1 MNTIYI
7 LLGTNLGDRFQ
18 QLNLARKQLEL
29 RLGPIIE
36 ASSIYETAAWGVE
49 DQASFLNQ
57 ALIITTDLQAL
68 DCLEITQ
75 SIEQELGRIRIKKWG
90 ERVIDIDLIY
100 FNQDIIDLPTLHIPH
115 PFIAERRFVLAPLV
129 EIAPDYIHPLYKK
142 NNVYLLDKCKDDL
155 PVKKISN
162 DEPYR
167 H

>member
-1 MNTIYI
+1 MNNIYI

-18 QLNLARKQLEL
+18 QLDLARKQLES
-29 RLGPIIE
+29 RIGAIID
-36 ASSIYETAAWGVE
+36 ASSVYETAAWGVE
-49 DQASFLNQ
+49 DQPAFLNQ
-57 ALIITTDLQAL
+57 ALLLTTNLQAL

-100 FNQDIIDLPTLHIPH
+100 FNQDIIDLPTLRIPH

-142 NNVYLLDKCKDDL
+142 NNVYLLDKCTDDL

>member
-1 MNTIYI
+1 MNNIYI

-18 QLNLARKQLEL
+18 QLDLARKQLES
-29 RLGPIIE
+29 RIGAIID
-36 ASSIYETAAWGVE
+36 ASSVYETAAWGVE
-49 DQASFLNQ
+49 DQPAFLNQ
-57 ALIITTDLQAL
+57 ALLLTTDLQAL

-100 FNQDIIDLPTLHIPH
+100 FNQDIIDLPTLRIPH

-142 NNVYLLDKCKDDL
+142 NNVYLLDKCTDDL

>member
-1 MNTIYI
+1 MNNIYI

-18 QLNLARKQLEL
+18 QLDLARKQLES
-29 RLGPIIE
+29 RIGAIID
-36 ASSIYETAAWGVE
+36 ASSVYETAAWGVE
-49 DQASFLNQ
+49 DQPAFLNQ
-57 ALIITTDLQAL
+57 ALLLTTDLQAL

-100 FNQDIIDLPTLHIPH
+100 FNQDIIELPTLRIPH

>member
-1 MNTIYI
+1 MNKIYI

-18 QLNLARKQLEL
+18 QLDLARKQLEL
-29 RLGPIIE
+29 RLGAIIE
-36 ASSIYETAAWGVE
+36 VSSIYETAAWGVE
-49 DQASFLNQ
+49 DQPTFLNQ
-57 ALIITTDLQAL
+57 ALIITTDLQAT

-100 FNQDIIDLPTLHIPH
+100 FNQDIIDLPTLRIPH

>member
-1 MNTIYI
+1 MNKIYI
-7 LLGTNLGDRFQ
+7 LLGTNLGNRFQ
-18 QLNLARKQLEL
+18 QLDLARKQLES
-29 RLGPIIE
+29 RIGAIIE
-36 ASSIYETAAWGVE
+36 TSSIYETAAWGVE
-49 DQASFLNQ
+49 DQPAFLNQ
-57 ALIITTDLQAL
+57 ALLITTDLQAL
-68 DCLEITQ
+68 ECLEITQ

-100 FNQDIIDLPTLHIPH
+100 FNQDIIDLPTLRIPH

>member
-1 MNTIYI
+1 MNNIYI

-18 QLNLARKQLEL
+18 QLDLARKQLES
-29 RLGPIIE
+29 RIGAIID
-36 ASSIYETAAWGVE
+36 ASSVYETAAWGVE
-49 DQASFLNQ
+49 DQPAFLNQ
-57 ALIITTDLQAL
+57 ALLLTTDLQAL
-68 DCLEITQ
+68 DCLEITH

-100 FNQDIIDLPTLHIPH
+100 FNQDIIDLPTLRIPH

-142 NNVYLLDKCKDDL
+142 NNVYLLDKCTDDL

>member
-1 MNTIYI
+1 MNNIYI

-18 QLNLARKQLEL
+18 QLDLARKQLES
-29 RLGPIIE
+29 RIGAIID

-49 DQASFLNQ
+49 DQPAFLNQ
-57 ALIITTDLQAL
+57 ALLLTTNLQAL

-100 FNQDIIDLPTLHIPH
+100 FNQDIIDLPTLRIPH

-142 NNVYLLDKCKDDL
+142 NNVYLLDKCTDDL

>member
-1 MNTIYI
+1 MNNIYI

-18 QLNLARKQLEL
+18 QLDLARKQLES
-29 RLGPIIE
+29 RIGAIID
-36 ASSIYETAAWGVE
+36 ASSVYETAAWGVE
-49 DQASFLNQ
+49 DQPAFLNQ
-57 ALIITTDLQAL
+57 ALLLTTDLQAL

-100 FNQDIIDLPTLHIPH
+100 FNQDIIDLPTLRIPH

-129 EIAPDYIHPLYKK
+129 EIAPDYIHPLYK
-142 NNVYLLDKCKDDL
+142 CTDDL

>member
-1 MNTIYI
+1 MNKIYI

-18 QLNLARKQLEL
+18 QLDLARKQLES
-29 RLGPIIE
+29 RIGAIID

-49 DQASFLNQ
+49 DQPAFLNQ
-57 ALIITTDLQAL
+57 ALLITTDLEAL

-100 FNQDIIDLPTLHIPH
+100 FNQDIIDLPTLRIPH

>member
-1 MNTIYI
+1 MNKIYI
-7 LLGTNLGDRFQ
+7 LLGTNLGNRFQ
-18 QLNLARKQLEL
+18 QLDLAKKQLEL
-29 RLGPIIE
+29 RLGAIIKV
-36 ASSIYETAAWGVE
+36 SSIYETAAWGVE
-49 DQASFLNQ
+49 DQPAFLNQ

-100 FNQDIIDLPTLHIPH
+100 FNQDIIDLPTLRIPH
-115 PFIAERRFVLAPLV
+115 PFIAERRFVLAPLA